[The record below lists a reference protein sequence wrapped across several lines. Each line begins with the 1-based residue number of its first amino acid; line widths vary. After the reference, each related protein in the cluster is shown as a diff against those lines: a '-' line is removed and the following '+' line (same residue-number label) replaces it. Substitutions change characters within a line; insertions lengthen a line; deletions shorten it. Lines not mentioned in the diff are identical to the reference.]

1 MTQKDYIDIAKK
13 ISDEG
18 IVLLKNEG
26 GVLPFGEEKIAVFG
40 ASQKPGR
47 KAMDGTRVPP
57 ERVFGLYDSLKAA
70 GASLDEETFAVYERW
85 LATEADALYRTD
97 ENAHSMPEMELSR
110 EAVRAAKERGASVAL
125 VTIARTSGENH
136 DMQNTEG
143 DYRLSAT
150 EKRMIEAVCAEMDRV
165 VLVLNIGCAID
176 LSILGECKID
186 GILYVNVT
194 GEIGML
200 SAAEILLGKINP
212 SGKLT
217 FSYAERYE
225 DYPTSESFGQFGGG
239 LVQDYRED
247 IFMGYRYF
255 DTFKDGDG
263 RLLFPFGHGLS
274 YTSFSVTD
282 TSYTEKDGVITVS
295 ACVKNV
301 GKVAGK
307 EVLQLYFAPPSVK
320 NGSRLGNAAKSLCA
334 FEKTKLLA
342 PDESEVLTLTVAVDE
357 LASYDDLGALGDAS
371 AFVLEA
377 GEYAFL
383 LGTSSRDVTRVG
395 AHTEPRTRT
404 VRKCH
409 AMVTTLPERLRE
421 DGSYE
426 KLPEPPYDEKR
437 YHSLTVIGKNLFPYK
452 KGCKMSA
459 PSFKKMKAGDSV
471 TFRVLP
477 GANGTHYLGF
487 LKDGATV
494 DGAELFDIK
503 VAKTPFSQ
511 KSGRDDESVEIILPN
526 DRVEVILTA
535 RCDAPDV
542 DTVTIEKKDAK
553 TPIRAEG
560 ESFVAAG
567 SVYESSFGVSL
578 YNYTDKDG
586 NGQTGIGNFW
596 WAGKYVAFKLDVERE
611 GDYDLSFRYTY
622 EGEDKPISRVMSVAV
637 SNIVQPLA
645 GEPFKTAKGIT
656 TSSPYRIHLPKGDV
670 HLKIVIESVPA
681 PGFYGLI
688 LSPASLATV
697 TSADASEEEKKT
709 ERVKK
714 APARLPD
721 GKDIPREGV
730 QLADVYRDASLMPAL
745 LAQLSNRE
753 LATVVSG
760 TGQNATPTGD
770 VGCNCPVFSHGIPAG
785 QTSDG
790 PCGLRQYGEYPVA
803 YPSAMTLC
811 AAFNK
816 SLCRAFGEAFGNEC
830 RDYDV
835 DYLLGP
841 SINLLR
847 NPMGGRNCSY
857 YSEDPY
863 LSGVT
868 AAHVIRGV
876 QSKGVA
882 CVLKHYAANST
893 EYERLKSN
901 SRVSERAMR
910 ELYMRGFEIAVKM
923 ADPMA
928 IMSSY
933 NHVNDV
939 KVCEDYTLI
948 TSVARDEWGWD
959 GVFFTDWWN
968 DSDHVRELQAGHDLK
983 MATGEID
990 RVTAALDDGTLSRE
1004 AVERCAERILK
1015 MLMKLS
1021 RVKELLEKESK

>member
-1 MTQKDYIDIAKK
+1 MTQKRYIEMAKRV
-13 ISDEG
+13 SDEG
-18 IVLLKNEG
+18 IVLLKNDG
-26 GVLPFGEEKIAVFG
+26 ALPVKNERIAVFG

-57 ERVFGLYDSLKAA
+57 ERVYGLYDSLKAA
-70 GASLDEETFAVYERW
+70 GAALDEETYAVYKAWHEN
-85 LATEADALYRTD
+85 EADALYRKD
-97 ENAHSMPEMELSR
+97 ENAHSLPEMELSCDL
-110 EAVRAAKERGASVAL
+110 VRAAKERGTKTGIIIL
-125 VTIARTSGENH
+125 ARTSGENH
-136 DMQNTEG
+136 DMQNGEG
-143 DYRLSAT
+143 DYVISPIER
-150 EKRMIEAVCAEMDRV
+150 KMIENVCAEMDKV
-165 VLVLNIGCAID
+165 VLVLNIGCAMD
-176 LSILGECKID
+176 LSFLKEYKID

-200 SAAEILLGKINP
+200 SAAEIILGKINP

-225 DYPTSESFGQFGGG
+225 DYSTSGSFGEFGGG

-255 DTFKDGDG
+255 DTFLSDSDT
-263 RLLFPFGHGLS
+263 LLFPFGHGLS
-274 YTSFSVTD
+274 YTRFTVSD
-282 TSYTEKDGVITVS
+282 TAYAEKDGVLTVT
-295 ACVKNV
+295 ARVTNV
-301 GKVAGK
+301 GDVAGK

-342 PDESEVLTLTVAVDE
+342 PSESEVLTLSVAVDD
-357 LASYDDLGALGDAS
+357 LASYDDLGVLGEKS
-371 AFVLEA
+371 VFVLEK
-377 GEYAFL
+377 GDYALL
-383 LGTSSRDVTRVG
+383 LGTSSRSVSTVGVHTEEKTRV
-395 AHTEPRTRT
+395 
-404 VRKCH
+404 VRRCH
-409 AMVTTLPERLRE
+409 SIATTLPERLTERGE
-421 DGSYE
+421 YE

-437 YHSLTVIGKNLFPYK
+437 YHSLTVIGKNLFPYA
-452 KGCKMSA
+452 KGCKMTA
-459 PSFKKMKAGDSV
+459 PSFEEMKAGDSV

-487 LKDGATV
+487 LKDGKAV
-494 DGAELFDIK
+494 DGTELFDIK
-503 VAKTPFSQ
+503 VKSTPFSE
-511 KSGRDDESVEIILPN
+511 KSGLPDESVEIILPN
-526 DRVEVILTA
+526 DRLEIHLTA
-535 RCDAPDV
+535 KRDAPKV
-542 DTVTIEKKDAK
+542 DTVTIEKKEAK
-553 TPIRAEG
+553 TAIAAEG
-560 ESFVAAG
+560 ESFVPAG
-567 SVYESSFGVSL
+567 SVYESSFGVTL
-578 YNYTDKDG
+578 YNYTDGDG

-596 WAGKYVAFKLDVERE
+596 WAGKYVAFKLAVERE
-611 GDYDLSFRYTY
+611 GDYDFSFRYTY
-622 EGEDKPISRVMSVAV
+622 ECEEMPISRVMSVAV

-645 GEPFKTAKGIT
+645 GEPLKKAGGVTR
-656 TSSPYRIHLPKGDV
+656 SPSYRIHLPKGDV
-670 HLKIVIESVPA
+670 HFKIIIESVPA

-688 LSPASLATV
+688 FSPAKDEAFAEGV
-697 TSADASEEEKKT
+697 AESAAETKKEKP
-709 ERVKK
+709 KK

-721 GKDIPREGV
+721 GKDVVREGI
-730 QLADVYRDASLMPAL
+730 QLSEVYRNPAL
-745 LAQLSNRE
+745 MKDFLAELSNRE
-753 LATVVSG
+753 LATIVSG

-770 VGCNCPVFSHGIPAG
+770 VGCNCPVFSRGIPAG

-790 PCGLRQYGEYPVA
+790 PCGLRQYGEFPVA
-803 YPSAMTLC
+803 YPSGMTLA

-816 SLCRAFGEAFGNEC
+816 ELCYEFGASFGSEC

-847 NPMGGRNCSY
+847 SPMGGRNCSY

-863 LSGVT
+863 LSGIT
-868 AAHVIRGV
+868 ATYVIRGV

-901 SRVSERAMR
+901 SRVSERALR
-910 ELYMRGFEIAVKM
+910 ELYIRGFEIAVKE
-923 ADPMA
+923 ANPMA

-933 NHVNDV
+933 NHANDV

-948 TSVARDEWGWD
+948 TSIPRDEWGWD

-968 DSDHVRELQAGHDLK
+968 DSDHVRELLAGHDLK

-990 RVTAALDDGTLSRE
+990 RVTEALDSGALSRQE
-1004 AVERCAERILK
+1004 VSVCAERILK

-1021 RVKELLEKESK
+1021 RVRELFEAEA